1 MSKRGRVRAFGA
13 PFDINY
19 SSCSNLKPTLFD
31 WNAYESDIHVYIDY
45 AIINQGH
52 MVPKTISR
60 LKVGWLCE
68 SDEIFPDLH
77 DYIKKNHQHI
87 FINNILTTMFILTLI
102 IFLHQ
107 TNIFFL

>member
-68 SDEIFPDLH
+68 SGEIFSDLH

-87 FINNILTTMFILTLI
+87 FVDIREKFCKTKTIGVLKW
-102 IFLHQ
+102 Q
-107 TNIFFL
+107 QP